1 MAKAKVSRDIE
12 AGAHQV
18 WEVLA
23 DFGNMG
29 WMEGPDK
36 VEAIGEGIGQVRRIH
51 LGGMDPIEEV
61 LEALDH
67 EARTL
72 QYSIPKNAVIPF
84 DNYLATVVVSG
95 DEVSC
100 QVDWSCELDE
110 GELPAADAQAMMEG
124 AYNSLI
130 DALEK
135 KVRG

>member
-1 MAKAKVSRDIE
+1 MAKAKVTRDIE
-12 AGAHQV
+12 AGAHEV
-18 WEVLA
+18 WEVVA

-29 WMEGPDK
+29 WMEGPEK
-36 VEAIGEGIGQVRRIH
+36 IESIGEGIGQVRRIH

-67 EARTL
+67 AARTL

-95 DEVSC
+95 DEKSS
-100 QVDWSCELDE
+100 QVEWSCELDE
-110 GELPAADAQAMMEG
+110 GDLSAADAEAMMVG

-135 KVRG
+135 QVVN